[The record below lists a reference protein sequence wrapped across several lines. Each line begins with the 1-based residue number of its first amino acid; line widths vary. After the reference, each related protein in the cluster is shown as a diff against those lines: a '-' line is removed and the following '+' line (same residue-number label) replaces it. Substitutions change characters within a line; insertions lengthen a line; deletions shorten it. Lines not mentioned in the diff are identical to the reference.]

1 MTGAVRRRRT
11 VLLLSG
17 GLDSA
22 ALAARERPDRT
33 LFVDYGQ
40 RPARAER
47 VAAAAVAAELG
58 LPHDAVRVNATD
70 IGSGLL
76 APAQRPA
83 DAARPSPEWW
93 PYRNQLLVTVAAAW
107 LLRGDPAVPGG
118 AGTDVLVGSVEQ
130 DGARHL
136 DGTAPFYAALDAL
149 LRVQEGEVGCR
160 APALGLSTADL
171 VRDSGATDAVLGWTH
186 SCHTAD
192 APCLDCPGCHKREQV
207 LDELGRLR

>member
-1 MTGAVRRRRT
+1 MRAGAAARGT
-11 VLLLSG
+11 LLLLSG

-22 ALAARERPDRT
+22 ALAARDRPDRT

-47 VAAAAVAAELG
+47 TAAAAVAAELR
-58 LPHDAVRVNATD
+58 LPHAAVRVDATEV
-70 IGSGLL
+70 GSGLL
-76 APAQRPA
+76 APDRPPVA
-83 DAARPSPEWW
+83 GVRPSPEWW

-107 LLRGDPAVPGG
+107 LLRGPVGP
-118 AGTDVLVGSVEQ
+118 AGTTGIDVLVGSVRQ
-130 DGARHL
+130 DGARHR

-149 LRVQEGEVGCR
+149 LRAQEGDVGCR

-171 VRDSGATDAVLGWTH
+171 VRASGAGDAVLGWTH
-186 SCHTAD
+186 SCHTSD
-192 APCLDCPGCHKREQV
+192 TPCLHCPGCHKREQV